1 MAEYAKDKRKE
12 KYKPIGRAASG
23 TPLYRGRVDD
33 LRSGIRSQRR
43 GFDVEVAL
51 TQKQA
56 KNLSGLVDKARSE
69 GVVVNVV
76 KGMKGMKELGYSLKS
91 TGSTNV
97 AGGFAQ
103 TADKTGE
110 YRGKAAQAKF
120 EEYGG
125 KVVAMKK
132 DKPLTGKIVMPRPGK
147 NIKGVRLA
155 PNYFGI
161 FNRVKPRIVSKKRK
175 GKFGE
180 K

>member
-23 TPLYRGRVDD
+23 TPIYKGRVDD
-33 LRSGIRSQRR
+33 LRRGMRSQRR
-43 GFDVEVAL
+43 GFDIEIAL

-56 KNLSGLVDKARSE
+56 KSLSSLVEKARSE

-76 KGMKGMKELGYSLKS
+76 KGMKELGYSYKA
-91 TGSTNV
+91 TGGTNV

-103 TADKTGE
+103 TPDKTGE
-110 YRGKAAQAKF
+110 YRGKAAQAMF
-120 EEYGG
+120 EQYGG
-125 KVVAMKK
+125 KIVPMKT

-147 NIKGVRLA
+147 NIKGVKLA

-161 FNRVKPRIVSKKRK
+161 FKRVKPQIVSKKQK
-175 GKFGE
+175 KKFGE
-180 K
+180 G